1 MFAKIVFCQQESQR
15 ERAAG
20 LLKACQG
27 LLELFCTGLA
37 KYCTKAGGNTGQS
50 DNCKLHCKVPIHTSR
65 QGFGFSSD
73 NA

>member
-37 KYCTKAGGNTGQS
+37 KYCTKAGGTTGHT
-50 DNCKLHCKVPIHTSR
+50 DNGKTISLKWRCLEHQNVEH
-65 QGFGFSSD
+65 
-73 NA
+73 